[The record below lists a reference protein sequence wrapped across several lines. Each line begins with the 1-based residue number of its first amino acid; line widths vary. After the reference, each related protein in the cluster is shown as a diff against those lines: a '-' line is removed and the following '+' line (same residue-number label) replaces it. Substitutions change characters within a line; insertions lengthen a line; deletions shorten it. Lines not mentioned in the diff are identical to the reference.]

1 MQARNDAA
9 SAGERLTC
17 AKQDATRQIVAAQCA
32 ALGHRR
38 ERGRRRAA
46 ESRARH
52 LRRRV
57 RRLSQRRGLADRRH
71 AGAEP
76 DAGRAERLRRQHRQ
90 CALGGGGAG
99 GGDGQG
105 VAAGRTLGR
114 RGRWSA
120 PLARRQPAAPR
131 IGSFRPRR
139 ATRHACPRHLRSQ
152 SVRTP
157 RLPAFPLRAR
167 ERVAG
172 LPDRLGR
179 RGLADLRTVRQRAG
193 PGPDRA
199 GSVPADGGADA
210 GGGPRGR
217 PIRPPQDRGH
227 LHGGG
232 SAGHADAGGRR
243 AARPGRQA
251 ADLRHAHHHELG
263 ARLRGAH
270 AVHADPRRGAARM
283 AAARHGPVSSGG
295 QIAQI
300 AGPALGGV
308 GYGPRGLDLLRGRR
322 AVPDRLRRR
331 RQHEDRQDAA
341 AQGADHLAHAVRRH
355 HLHLPAPA
363 AAGHAVAGPVRRA
376 AGRRR
381 RAAAHLRQDI
391 LQAGPWA
398 LGALRAAPPAAPC

>member
-1 MQARNDAA
+1 MPA
-9 SAGERLTC
+9 
-17 AKQDATRQIVAAQCA
+17 
-32 ALGHRR
+32 
-38 ERGRRRAA
+38 
-46 ESRARH
+46 
-52 LRRRV
+52 
-57 RRLSQRRGLADRRH
+57 
-71 AGAEP
+71 P
-76 DAGRAERLRRQHRQ
+76 DTSGPSP
-90 CALGGGGAG
+90 
-99 GGDGQG
+99 
-105 VAAGRTLGR
+105 LGR
-114 RGRWSA
+114 
-120 PLARRQPAAPR
+120 
-131 IGSFRPRR
+131 
-139 ATRHACPRHLRSQ
+139 
-152 SVRTP
+152 
-157 RLPAFPLRAR
+157 PAFLHFLFAR
-167 ERVAG
+167 VSVAG

-283 AAARHGPVSSGG
+283 AAARHGPVLVGR
-295 QIAQI
+295 ADRADRR
-300 AGPALGGV
+300 AGAGRRGLRPG
-308 GYGPRGLDLLRGRR
+308 RGLDLLRGRR

-381 RAAAHLRQDI
+381 RAAAHLRQGHP
-391 LQAGPWA
+391 AGRP
-398 LGALRAAPPAAPC
+398 LGAGRCAPRPPAAPC